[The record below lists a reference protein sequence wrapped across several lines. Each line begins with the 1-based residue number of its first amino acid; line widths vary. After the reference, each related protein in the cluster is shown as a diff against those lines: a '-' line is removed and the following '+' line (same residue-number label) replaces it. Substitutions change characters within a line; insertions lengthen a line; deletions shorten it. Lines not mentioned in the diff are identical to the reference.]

1 MTLGY
6 MQSVIANAGI
16 DAFSLMPLLTA
27 VFQTVNEIDSVSL
40 DLSGMPR
47 LYDISSNED
56 AAHRIISLIER
67 RDPIISMFER
77 VGSGVIFGSES
88 GYNELSN
95 GTLIA
100 ASFNSSDKY
109 RGYIAVLGP
118 KRISFEQIIPSIEYI
133 AKKINNLISEA
144 EKDMED

>member
-1 MTLGY
+1 
-6 MQSVIANAGI
+6 
-16 DAFSLMPLLTA
+16 
-27 VFQTVNEIDSVSL
+27 
-40 DLSGMPR
+40 
-47 LYDISSNED
+47 
-56 AAHRIISLIER
+56 
-67 RDPIISMFER
+67 MFER

-95 GTLIA
+95 DTLIA

-144 EKDMED
+144 EKDMEDWFCGRK